1 MLKLIMC
8 VKRQSRLTR
17 GEFDEHWRNRH
28 APLVRKHAALL
39 GIRKYVQ
46 TTPLANPAAQSAL
59 QRARGTESVDFD
71 GCAELW
77 WDDLDSHLA
86 ARASPEG
93 RQALKDLIEDEQ
105 RFVDLTRS
113 QLWYGTEHEVI

>member
-8 VKRQSRLTR
+8 VKRQSGLTR
-17 GEFDEHWRNRH
+17 AQFNEHWRNRH

-46 TTPLANPAAQSAL
+46 TTPLPNPVAQSAL
-59 QRARGTESVDFD
+59 QRSRGAESVDFD

-77 WDDLDSHLA
+77 WDDLDAHLA
-86 ARASPEG
+86 ARDSPEG
-93 RQALKDLIEDEQ
+93 RLALNDLIEDEK

-113 QLWYGTEHEVI
+113 QLWYGLEHEVI

>member
-8 VKRQSRLTR
+8 VKRQSNLTR
-17 GEFDEHWRNRH
+17 KAFDEHWRNRH

-46 TTPLANPAAQSAL
+46 TSPLPDSVAQSAL
-59 QRARGTESVDFD
+59 QRSRGTERADFD

-77 WDDLDSHLA
+77 WDDLDAHLA
-86 ARASPEG
+86 ARTTPEG
-93 RQALKDLIEDEQ
+93 RLALQELIEDEQ

-113 QLWYGTEHEVI
+113 QLWYGLENEVI